1 MRAAGEVMRQRIV
14 RGIQELTIRNNR
26 PPTNR
31 ELGEY
36 LGGKSTGHI
45 DYHLRILR
53 EQGVLMH
60 DPKKSRGI
68 MLRSAAGRSEAAS
81 TPAAQ
86 PRMLRIPLRGR
97 IAAGAPIEAIE
108 DRDEYVDIAS
118 SVPRGEE
125 VFALRVK
132 GKSMIEDLIDDNDI
146 VVVRAQQ
153 TAQDG
158 DMVAVGGQALRDLLI
173 RQRLHFGLDELLDD
187 ILHVER
193 GREKVAEG
201 NYLARGDH
209 HPLAGR
215 RTTDGALVHARVLRH
230 HGARERLQVANAVQ
244 QE

>member
-1 MRAAGEVMRQRIV
+1 MRAAGQVMRQRIV
-14 RGIQELTIRNNR
+14 HSIKELTVRNNR

-68 MLRSAAGRSEAAS
+68 TLVDLEAPATQAAE
-81 TPAAQ
+81 

-158 DMVAVGGQALRDLLI
+158 DMVVALLTNGLSEAGEATLKRFYREKGGLI
-173 RQRLHFGLDELLDD
+173 R
-187 ILHVER
+187 
-193 GREKVAEG
+193 
-201 NYLARGDH
+201 
-209 HPLAGR
+209 
-215 RTTDGALVHARVLRH
+215 
-230 HGARERLQVANAVQ
+230 LQPANAAMQPIMVDERDVQ
-244 QE
+244 IQGKVISVIREV

>member
-14 RGIQELTIRNNR
+14 RGIQELTTRNNR

-68 MLRSAAGRSEAAS
+68 MLRAACGRAEAAS

-158 DMVAVGGQALRDLLI
+158 DMVVALLTNGPSEAGEATLKRFYREKGGLI
-173 RQRLHFGLDELLDD
+173 R
-187 ILHVER
+187 
-193 GREKVAEG
+193 
-201 NYLARGDH
+201 
-209 HPLAGR
+209 
-215 RTTDGALVHARVLRH
+215 
-230 HGARERLQVANAVQ
+230 LQPANAAMQPIMVSERDVQ
-244 QE
+244 IQGKVISVIREV

>member
-14 RGIQELTIRNNR
+14 RGIHELTTRNNR

-53 EQGVLMH
+53 EQGLLMH

-68 MLRSAAGRSEAAS
+68 MLVNLEPASA
-81 TPAAQ
+81 PAAQ

-97 IAAGAPIEAIE
+97 IAAGAAIEALE

-158 DMVAVGGQALRDLLI
+158 DMVVALLTNGPSEAGEATLKRFYREKGGLI
-173 RQRLHFGLDELLDD
+173 R
-187 ILHVER
+187 
-193 GREKVAEG
+193 
-201 NYLARGDH
+201 
-209 HPLAGR
+209 
-215 RTTDGALVHARVLRH
+215 
-230 HGARERLQVANAVQ
+230 LQPANAAMQPIMVSERDVQ
-244 QE
+244 IQGKVISVIREV

>member
-14 RGIQELTIRNNR
+14 RGIQELTTRNNR

-68 MLRSAAGRSEAAS
+68 MLRAAAGRAEAAS
-81 TPAAQ
+81 TPAAP

-158 DMVAVGGQALRDLLI
+158 DMVVALLTNGPSEAGEATLKRFYREKGGLI
-173 RQRLHFGLDELLDD
+173 RLQPANEAMQP
-187 ILHVER
+187 IMVSER
-193 GREKVAEG
+193 DVQIQGKVISVIREV
-201 NYLARGDH
+201 
-209 HPLAGR
+209 
-215 RTTDGALVHARVLRH
+215 
-230 HGARERLQVANAVQ
+230 
-244 QE
+244 

>member
-14 RGIQELTIRNNR
+14 RGIQELTTRNNR

-68 MLRSAAGRSEAAS
+68 MLRAAIGRAEAAS

-158 DMVAVGGQALRDLLI
+158 DMVVALLTNGPSEAGEATLKRFYREKGGLI
-173 RQRLHFGLDELLDD
+173 R
-187 ILHVER
+187 
-193 GREKVAEG
+193 
-201 NYLARGDH
+201 
-209 HPLAGR
+209 
-215 RTTDGALVHARVLRH
+215 
-230 HGARERLQVANAVQ
+230 LQPANAAMQPLMVSERDVQ
-244 QE
+244 IQGKVISVIREV

>member
-14 RGIQELTIRNNR
+14 RGIQELTTRNNR

-53 EQGVLMH
+53 EQGVLIH

-158 DMVAVGGQALRDLLI
+158 DMVVALLTNGPSEAGEATLKRFYREKGGLI
-173 RQRLHFGLDELLDD
+173 R
-187 ILHVER
+187 
-193 GREKVAEG
+193 
-201 NYLARGDH
+201 
-209 HPLAGR
+209 
-215 RTTDGALVHARVLRH
+215 
-230 HGARERLQVANAVQ
+230 LQPANAAMQPIMVSERDVQ
-244 QE
+244 IQGKVISVIREV

>member
-68 MLRSAAGRSEAAS
+68 MLRAAAGRAEAAS
-81 TPAAQ
+81 TPAVQ

-158 DMVAVGGQALRDLLI
+158 DMVVALLTNGPSEAGEATLKRFYREKGGLI
-173 RQRLHFGLDELLDD
+173 R
-187 ILHVER
+187 
-193 GREKVAEG
+193 
-201 NYLARGDH
+201 
-209 HPLAGR
+209 
-215 RTTDGALVHARVLRH
+215 
-230 HGARERLQVANAVQ
+230 LQPANAAMQPIMVSERDVQ
-244 QE
+244 VQGKVISVIREV

>member
-68 MLRSAAGRSEAAS
+68 MLRAAAGRSEAAS

-158 DMVAVGGQALRDLLI
+158 DMVVALLTNGPSEAGEATLKRFYREKGGLI
-173 RQRLHFGLDELLDD
+173 RLQPANVAMQP
-187 ILHVER
+187 IMVSER
-193 GREKVAEG
+193 DVQIQGKVISVIREV
-201 NYLARGDH
+201 
-209 HPLAGR
+209 
-215 RTTDGALVHARVLRH
+215 
-230 HGARERLQVANAVQ
+230 
-244 QE
+244 

>member
-53 EQGVLMH
+53 EQGVLVH

-68 MLRSAAGRSEAAS
+68 MLRSAAGRAEAAT

-158 DMVAVGGQALRDLLI
+158 DMVVALLTNGPSEAGEATLKRFYREKGGLI
-173 RQRLHFGLDELLDD
+173 RLQPANVAMQP
-187 ILHVER
+187 IMVSER
-193 GREKVAEG
+193 DVQIQGKVISVIREV
-201 NYLARGDH
+201 
-209 HPLAGR
+209 
-215 RTTDGALVHARVLRH
+215 
-230 HGARERLQVANAVQ
+230 
-244 QE
+244 

>member
-14 RGIQELTIRNNR
+14 YGIQELTTRNSR

-53 EQGVLMH
+53 EQGVLIH

-68 MLRSAAGRSEAAS
+68 MLVDMEAAS
-81 TPAAQ
+81 APAAQ

-97 IAAGAPIEAIE
+97 IAAGAPIEALE

-132 GKSMIEDLIDDNDI
+132 GKSMIEDFIDDNDI

-158 DMVAVGGQALRDLLI
+158 DMVVALLTNGPSEAGEATLKRFYRERGGLI
-173 RQRLHFGLDELLDD
+173 R
-187 ILHVER
+187 
-193 GREKVAEG
+193 
-201 NYLARGDH
+201 
-209 HPLAGR
+209 
-215 RTTDGALVHARVLRH
+215 
-230 HGARERLQVANAVQ
+230 LQPANAAMQPIMVSERDVQ
-244 QE
+244 IQGKVISVIREV

>member
-14 RGIQELTIRNNR
+14 RGIQELTTRNNR

-68 MLRSAAGRSEAAS
+68 MLRAAIGRAEAAS

-158 DMVAVGGQALRDLLI
+158 DMVVALLTNGPSEAGEATLKRFYREKGGLI
-173 RQRLHFGLDELLDD
+173 RLQPANVAMQP
-187 ILHVER
+187 IMVSER
-193 GREKVAEG
+193 DVQIQGKVISVIREV
-201 NYLARGDH
+201 
-209 HPLAGR
+209 
-215 RTTDGALVHARVLRH
+215 
-230 HGARERLQVANAVQ
+230 
-244 QE
+244 

>member
-1 MRAAGEVMRQRIV
+1 
-14 RGIQELTIRNNR
+14 
-26 PPTNR
+26 
-31 ELGEY
+31 
-36 LGGKSTGHI
+36 
-45 DYHLRILR
+45 
-53 EQGVLMH
+53 
-60 DPKKSRGI
+60 
-68 MLRSAAGRSEAAS
+68 MLRAAAGRAEAAS

-158 DMVAVGGQALRDLLI
+158 DMVVALLTNGPSEAGEATLKRFYREKGGLI
-173 RQRLHFGLDELLDD
+173 RLQPANVAMQP
-187 ILHVER
+187 IMVSER
-193 GREKVAEG
+193 DVQIQGKVISVIREV
-201 NYLARGDH
+201 
-209 HPLAGR
+209 
-215 RTTDGALVHARVLRH
+215 
-230 HGARERLQVANAVQ
+230 
-244 QE
+244 

>member
-14 RGIQELTIRNNR
+14 RGIQELTTRNNR

-68 MLRSAAGRSEAAS
+68 MLVNLEPASA
-81 TPAAQ
+81 PAAQ

-158 DMVAVGGQALRDLLI
+158 DMVVALLTNGPSEAGEATLKRFYREKGGLI
-173 RQRLHFGLDELLDD
+173 RLQPANVAMQP
-187 ILHVER
+187 IMVSER
-193 GREKVAEG
+193 DVQIQGKVISVIREV
-201 NYLARGDH
+201 
-209 HPLAGR
+209 
-215 RTTDGALVHARVLRH
+215 
-230 HGARERLQVANAVQ
+230 
-244 QE
+244 

>member
-14 RGIQELTIRNNR
+14 RGIQELTTRNNR

-68 MLRSAAGRSEAAS
+68 MLRAAS
-81 TPAAQ
+81 TPAAP

-132 GKSMIEDLIDDNDI
+132 GKSMIEDLIDDNDL

-158 DMVAVGGQALRDLLI
+158 DMVVALLTNGPSEAGEATLKRFYREKGGLI
-173 RQRLHFGLDELLDD
+173 R
-187 ILHVER
+187 
-193 GREKVAEG
+193 
-201 NYLARGDH
+201 
-209 HPLAGR
+209 
-215 RTTDGALVHARVLRH
+215 
-230 HGARERLQVANAVQ
+230 LQPANATMQPLLVSERDVQ
-244 QE
+244 IQGKVISVIREV

>member
-14 RGIQELTIRNNR
+14 RGIQELTTRNNR

-68 MLRSAAGRSEAAS
+68 MLVDMEAAS
-81 TPAAQ
+81 APAGP

-108 DRDEYVDIAS
+108 DRDEYVDVAS
-118 SVPRGEE
+118 SVPHGEE

-158 DMVAVGGQALRDLLI
+158 DMVVALLTN
-173 RQRLHFGLDELLDD
+173 GPSE
-187 ILHVER
+187 
-193 GREKVAEG
+193 
-201 NYLARGDH
+201 
-209 HPLAGR
+209 AGEA
-215 RTTDGALVHARVLRH
+215 ALKLC
-230 HGARERLQVANAVQ
+230 
-244 QE
+244 

>member
-14 RGIQELTIRNNR
+14 RGIQELTTRNNR

-68 MLRSAAGRSEAAS
+68 MLRAAAGRSEAAS
-81 TPAAQ
+81 TPVVQ

-158 DMVAVGGQALRDLLI
+158 DTVVALLTNGPSEAGEATLKRFYRERGGLI
-173 RQRLHFGLDELLDD
+173 R
-187 ILHVER
+187 
-193 GREKVAEG
+193 
-201 NYLARGDH
+201 
-209 HPLAGR
+209 
-215 RTTDGALVHARVLRH
+215 
-230 HGARERLQVANAVQ
+230 LQPANAAMQPIMVSERDVQ
-244 QE
+244 IQGKVISVIREV

>member
-1 MRAAGEVMRQRIV
+1 MRAAGDVMRRRIV
-14 RGIQELTIRNNR
+14 RGIQELTTRNNR

-68 MLRSAAGRSEAAS
+68 MLRAACGRSEAAS
-81 TPAAQ
+81 TPAPQ

-108 DRDEYVDIAS
+108 DRDEYVDVAS
-118 SVPRGEE
+118 SAPRGEE

-158 DMVAVGGQALRDLLI
+158 DMVVALLTNGPSEAGEATLKRFYREKGGLI
-173 RQRLHFGLDELLDD
+173 R
-187 ILHVER
+187 
-193 GREKVAEG
+193 
-201 NYLARGDH
+201 
-209 HPLAGR
+209 
-215 RTTDGALVHARVLRH
+215 
-230 HGARERLQVANAVQ
+230 LQPANAAMQPLMVDERDVQ
-244 QE
+244 IQGKVISVIREV

>member
-68 MLRSAAGRSEAAS
+68 MLRAAAGRSEAAP

-158 DMVAVGGQALRDLLI
+158 DMVVALLTNGPSEAGEATLKRFYREKGGLI
-173 RQRLHFGLDELLDD
+173 RLQPANVAMQP
-187 ILHVER
+187 IMVSER
-193 GREKVAEG
+193 DVQIQGKVISVIREV
-201 NYLARGDH
+201 
-209 HPLAGR
+209 
-215 RTTDGALVHARVLRH
+215 
-230 HGARERLQVANAVQ
+230 
-244 QE
+244 

>member
-68 MLRSAAGRSEAAS
+68 MLRSDAYRAQRDPETAS
-81 TPAAQ
+81 TPSVQ

-153 TAQDG
+153 TARDG
-158 DMVAVGGQALRDLLI
+158 DMVVALLTNGPSEVGEATLKRFYREKGGLI
-173 RQRLHFGLDELLDD
+173 R
-187 ILHVER
+187 
-193 GREKVAEG
+193 
-201 NYLARGDH
+201 
-209 HPLAGR
+209 
-215 RTTDGALVHARVLRH
+215 
-230 HGARERLQVANAVQ
+230 LQPANAAMQPIMVSERDVQ
-244 QE
+244 IQGKVISVIREV

>member
-68 MLRSAAGRSEAAS
+68 MLRTAAGRSEASS
-81 TPAAQ
+81 TPAVQ

-125 VFALRVK
+125 IFALRVK

-158 DMVAVGGQALRDLLI
+158 DMVVALLTNGPSEAGEATLKRFYREKGGLI
-173 RQRLHFGLDELLDD
+173 R
-187 ILHVER
+187 
-193 GREKVAEG
+193 
-201 NYLARGDH
+201 
-209 HPLAGR
+209 
-215 RTTDGALVHARVLRH
+215 
-230 HGARERLQVANAVQ
+230 LQPANAAMQPIMVSERDVQ
-244 QE
+244 IQGKVISVIREV

>member
-14 RGIQELTIRNNR
+14 RGIQELTTRNNR

-68 MLRSAAGRSEAAS
+68 MLRAVAGRSEAAS

-158 DMVAVGGQALRDLLI
+158 DMVVALLTNGPSEAGEATLKRFYREKGGLI
-173 RQRLHFGLDELLDD
+173 R
-187 ILHVER
+187 
-193 GREKVAEG
+193 
-201 NYLARGDH
+201 
-209 HPLAGR
+209 
-215 RTTDGALVHARVLRH
+215 
-230 HGARERLQVANAVQ
+230 LQPANAAMQPLMVSERDVQ
-244 QE
+244 IQGKVISVIREV